1 MERVQRYLLQSLLE
15 VPRLF
20 NVPLRKSYHELS
32 QSYQFVVS
40 IVIALNVKVWT
51 TYMLFQHP

>member
-1 MERVQRYLLQSLLE
+1 MERVQRYLLQSLLK

-20 NVPLRKSYHELS
+20 NVPLRKSYHKLS

-40 IVIALNVKVWT
+40 IVIALNVEVWT
-51 TYMLFQHP
+51 T